1 MQNEK
6 DPAQWNKAE
15 LERFL
20 SGLSY
25 SYQKIDLPYGLSTKG
40 VKRPFLLELAFGR
53 DLEGKTVLDL
63 GSYLGYFCLEA
74 CRRKAKHVV
83 GLELDPDRVKEA
95 RTLAAIKGL
104 APEYRIGDLES
115 LDQSEKYDLVLC
127 LNLLHHLYDPIA
139 ALHKL
144 AGITR
149 DTLIIEAAGLGR
161 HDRSKLKLPALLLRY
176 LKNKPVILVRPG
188 IPRIGKSSA
197 SQKYFITEKAL
208 VNILAGHSALFARVE
223 VFASEFKDRFIIKAT
238 RRKIGH
244 LLIVAGPT
252 SSGKSTFLATLQE
265 KRLNTSLQEKLPRAA
280 HAWPQIGASK
290 LLNKEKTR
298 QGSPLPDHY
307 IEGLVLHYDLLRP
320 YTTGTHSYERDQALD
335 LLHCAEKVTVVTLK
349 PPREQ
354 LIRQLQESE
363 LAGSRPAKAKSDR
376 AAGFSGLR
384 PKLKKIISTSRK
396 LPLTKPLKKKIKA
409 ILRPIG
415 LLPTNKSAGHHHKLV
430 IFYQDEQWLESWYD
444 RWAEFIKQEKSGA
457 ANITAVPAPGK
468 IIDWQPEDHH
478 ENQV

>member
-1 MQNEK
+1 MQSEK
-6 DPAQWNKAE
+6 DPAKWDKTE

-20 SGLSY
+20 SGLNY

-40 VKRPFLLELAFGR
+40 VKRPFLLELAFGSS
-53 DLEGKTVLDL
+53 LEGKTVLDL

-74 CRRKAKHVV
+74 CQQKAKHVV

-104 APEYRIGDLES
+104 EPEYRIGDLES
-115 LDQSEKYDLVLC
+115 LDQEEKYDLVLC

-161 HDRSKLKLPALLLRY
+161 HDRSKLKMPALLLRY
-176 LKNKPVILVRPG
+176 LKNKPLIVVRPG

-208 VNILAGHSALFARVE
+208 VNILAGHTGLFARVE
-223 VFASEFKDRFIIKAT
+223 VFPSEFKDRFIIKAT

-252 SSGKSTFLATLQE
+252 SSGKSSFLRALEE
-265 KRLNTSLQEKLPRAA
+265 KRLNTALKEKLPVSA
-280 HAWPQIGASK
+280 HDWPQLGASK
-290 LLNKEKTR
+290 LLNKEKTS
-298 QGSPLPDHY
+298 QGDPLPDY
-307 IEGLVLHYDLLRP
+307 YLEGLVLHYDLLRP
-320 YTTGTHSYERDQALD
+320 YSTGTHSYERDQALD
-335 LLHCAEKVTVVTLK
+335 LLHCADQVTVVTIK

-363 LAGSRPAKAKSDR
+363 LSVSSSARARGSRQRITPS
-376 AAGFSGLR
+376 
-384 PKLKKIISTSRK
+384 LKK
-396 LPLTKPLKKKIKA
+396 LPSAKMLKKVAKA
-409 ILRPIG
+409 ILRPFG
-415 LLPTNKSAGHHHKLV
+415 LFPAQKSAGHHHKLASY
-430 IFYQDEQWLESWYD
+430 YQDEQWLKSWYD
-444 RWAEFIKQEKSGA
+444 RWSNFVKTAKSDAVLLTVEPAADQEF
-457 ANITAVPAPGK
+457 N
-468 IIDWQPEDHH
+468 WQLAKPYQAISSQDKPT
-478 ENQV
+478 